1 MSEPLVIDEK
11 AIKKLAK
18 ILKETDLNEIEY
30 AHDNKR
36 IKVVRS
42 ETHLGPSFNKVFSD
56 ISLPVV
62 PPTDSIPS
70 ASLLEKSLKHPG
82 AVESPMVGTAYLSPE
97 PNAAPF
103 VSVGQDV
110 NQGDTL
116 LIVESMK
123 VMNPIRAPR
132 PGKVAQILVSNSAPI
147 EFGEVLMII
156 E

>member
-1 MSEPLVIDEK
+1 MSEPLIIDEK

-30 AHDNKR
+30 AHGDKR
-36 IKVVRS
+36 IKVVHTPYYS
-42 ETHLGPSFNKVFSD
+42 AGSSHNH
-56 ISLPVV
+56 SLIPAVNTMSNEAV
-62 PPTDSIPS
+62 PTAP
-70 ASLLEKSLKHPG
+70 LVEKPLKHPG
-82 AVESPMVGTAYLSPE
+82 AVESPMVGTAYLSAE
-97 PNAAPF
+97 PGSAPF
-103 VSVGQDV
+103 VSLGQAV

-132 PGKVAQILVSNSAPI
+132 SGRVLQILVQNASPV
-147 EFGEVLMII
+147 EFGEVLVII